1 MDKLK
6 HKVTIFGSWN
16 KRYFKMNIGGERLEY
31 FASEKAAEKGDLK
44 GHIALVNLKAVK
56 KFDDMSFQI
65 DGK

>member
-1 MDKLK
+1 
-6 HKVTIFGSWN
+6 
-16 KRYFKMNIGGERLEY
+16 MNIGGERLEY